1 MQNKNILIVTQY
13 LMDSIKFFKFSMTHF
28 HRVKYF
34 LKKVNEKSKKKND
47 EEYNSIEFFS
57 VLSKS

>member
-34 LKKVNEKSKKKND
+34 LKKVNEKSKKKMTK
-47 EEYNSIEFFS
+47 SIIQLNFF
-57 VLSKS
+57 LF